1 MNNEI
6 TQLRSDL
13 ALLKLQFSESIKQ
26 VENRLNDLLEH
37 EPIELSDS
45 KFDSSSTNNSN
56 LDTSVQNKSAPDQAA
71 LNKKFPNKESSNKS
85 EALNSNLQDFNQH
98 NKHEIDVQYPPEQP
112 KFVVT
117 NSPKVLHKKHA
128 SKKSHISK
136 APPQITPIKPSAI
149 QLFLQSFVQTIFL
162 ILFEWSA
169 PAIKVY
175 KSYQEKGML
184 GIFILTITGIA
195 LVLAG
200 FGYLMQ
206 LLIDQLGAGSKSLLM
221 GFAALLVMAVGI
233 GLKIKTRFSEFAT
246 AIVTLGILLSYCT
259 VYFSGSVYDILP
271 SVMVLILY
279 FLIAIMCHAIAT
291 KLDTKVVS
299 GLGII
304 GIATMPILS
313 NTVQIEPLYYL
324 LSLAF
329 VAISS
334 LTFAYKHNQNWLAN
348 VTLIFTLASVQWVIG
363 VEEVQVSAWAVDLF
377 YIIFFVYAMAMLLTN
392 KEENEPSVAAPINTK
407 ATTIKSQ
414 TLLSVAKSSLLFI
427 AALVGSTVFMFLQ
440 ASELYSSNLSLCFSF
455 NALLAAAC
463 AVIFYKIKHP
473 VTPFIILLASL
484 WAMLAIISAI
494 SDAYW
499 GISWA
504 IEGILLLYVGR
515 KYLLNSVSNQAQVLL
530 GLSIIYCW
538 AIIAQYFPLPALQSI
553 DGWMLSIAIVI
564 IIAAWQRMISHD
576 GVDLR
581 IQNKCKPL
589 LQLVEVVWLSV
600 LIIAC
605 SYIWLGHWTGVI
617 TIALQVFILFRARYC
632 KHLSI
637 EIFSGVLVLVPA
649 YYIFQGVLIAD
660 SLSFSAQPLFAK
672 LSVISIF
679 AQLWL
684 WSAFYRKYYPT
695 SSLES
700 IAEATRIVFYLLVP
714 ICWIASATRRLEEN
728 VLLIL
733 WLSPAIALFFALNV
747 KHTLI
752 VKQAKALTVLASLV
766 LMAAIGELSLIN
778 SLLALLGFMVFYGS
792 SFLLNKKQANPI
804 YQFIGSWAVIALGFA
819 LPNLAGSYTESLL
832 FAFLTGSIYWVS
844 CLALISKFEHLK
856 RNHTVILI
864 INGLLVMSGWLL
876 TLSNPFYS
884 IIPVLF
890 LSIMI
895 YQQRYFSTLSFI
907 TTFTKNNI
915 HLLLHSV
922 GVITYLFLLTS
933 LEHYRADLLI
943 APALA
948 VHGAIILFMK
958 NRHLTTIRYS
968 FALITFGIIK
978 LAFFDAAS
986 ALLWQKVILFM
997 GIGVFILAASFW
1009 YQKLISKLKLSGIKN
1024 EISETNNTN
1033 ELR

>member
-6 TQLRSDL
+6 KRLRSDL

-26 VENRLNDLLEH
+26 VEDRLDNLLEH
-37 EPIELSDS
+37 EHTELSDS
-45 KFDSSSTNNSN
+45 KLDSSSTNASTNNLN
-56 LDTSVQNKSAPDQAA
+56 LDTLVQNKSASNQSA
-71 LNKKFPNKESSNKS
+71 LNKQVPNIS
-85 EALNSNLQDFNQH
+85 EPLDSYPQDFNQSSS
-98 NKHEIDVQYPPEQP
+98 HETDIQYQPEES
-112 KFVVT
+112 KVVVT
-117 NSPKVLHKKHA
+117 NYPQAPHTKHV
-128 SKKSHISK
+128 SDKSHKSK
-136 APPQITPIKPSAI
+136 APLQAKPIKPSAI
-149 QLFLQSFVQTIFL
+149 QLFLQSFVQTIFS
-162 ILFEWSA
+162 IIFEWSA

-184 GIFILTITGIA
+184 GIFILTIIGIA

-221 GFAALLVMAVGI
+221 GFAALLVMVVGI

-271 SVMVLILY
+271 GIMVLILY
-279 FLIAIMCHAIAT
+279 LLIAIMCHAIAT
-291 KLDTKVVS
+291 WLDTKVVS
-299 GLGII
+299 SLGII

-334 LTFAYKHNQNWLAN
+334 LTFAYKYNEKWLAN
-348 VTLIFTLASVQWVIG
+348 ITLIFTLASVQWVIG
-363 VEEVQVSAWAVDLF
+363 VEAVQVSAWAVNLF
-377 YIIFFVYAMAMLLTN
+377 YIIFFAYAIIMLLTN
-392 KEENEPSVAAPINTK
+392 KEGNEPTVTAPINTK

-414 TLLSVAKSSLLFI
+414 NLLSAAKSSLLFI
-427 AALVGSTVFMFLQ
+427 AALVGSTVLMFLQ

-455 NALLAAAC
+455 NAIFAAVS
-463 AVIFYKIKHP
+463 AVVFYKIKHS

-484 WAMLAIISAI
+484 WAMLAVISAI

-530 GLSIIYCW
+530 GLSVIYCW
-538 AIIAQYFPLPALQSI
+538 AIMAQYFPLPVLKSI

-564 IIAAWQRMISHD
+564 IIAAWQRMISHE

-581 IQNKCKPL
+581 IQNECKPL

-605 SYIWLGHWTGVI
+605 SNIWLGHWTGVI
-617 TIALQVFILFRARYC
+617 TIVLQVFILFRARYC
-632 KHLSI
+632 KHLAI
-637 EIFSGVLVLVPA
+637 EIFAAVLILVPA

-660 SLSFSAQPLFAK
+660 SFSFSALPVFAK

-695 SSLES
+695 SSLKV
-700 IAEATRIVFYLLVP
+700 IAEATRIIFYLLVP

-728 VLLIL
+728 VLIIL
-733 WLSPAIALFFALNV
+733 WLSPALALFFAQKI

-752 VKQAKALTVLASLV
+752 VKQAKVLTVLASLV

-792 SFLLNKKQANPI
+792 SFLLNKKQANPL
-804 YQFIGSWAVIALGFA
+804 YQFICSWALIALGFA
-819 LPNLAGSYTESLL
+819 LSNLVGSYTESFL
-832 FAFLTGSIYWVS
+832 FAFLTGSIYWAS
-844 CLALISKFEHLK
+844 CLAFIGKFEHVK
-856 RNHTVILI
+856 RNQTVVFI
-864 INGLLVMSGWLL
+864 INCLFVMSGWIL
-876 TLSNPFYS
+876 TLTNPYYS
-884 IIPVLF
+884 VIPVLF
-890 LSIMI
+890 LSVMI
-895 YQQRYFSTLSFI
+895 YQQRYFSTQSFI
-907 TTFTKNNI
+907 TLFTKNNI

-933 LEHYRADLLI
+933 LEHYRVDLLI

-948 VHGAIILFMK
+948 IHGAVILFMK

-968 FALITFGIIK
+968 FSLIIFGIIK

-1009 YQKLISKLKLSGIKN
+1009 YQKLISKLKLN
-1024 EISETNNTN
+1024 ESESSEVNNAN
-1033 ELR
+1033 KLG